1 MIKPFHSNI
10 SKSMLTCSSAW
21 GAYVV
26 MTLSAFASASSSVS
40 ITKISGWLSS
50 NRLATRKHLLERK
63 KRKKET
69 RSIWTFDTSSFNS
82 PQFLTRLLSTLT
94 VIISYT
100 RTEVYGK
107 IIIDY
112 TEPKTKQKQFITHVI
127 CHRALINFMTHLI
140 STIFQSSKSQSL
152 PKCMA
157 LFFSVN

>member
-10 SKSMLTCSSAW
+10 SKSMLTSSSAW
-21 GAYVV
+21 GLYVV

-63 KRKKET
+63 KRNKE

-112 TEPKTKQKQFITHVI
+112 TEPKAKQKQFITHVI

-140 STIFQSSKSQSL
+140 YTIFQSSKSQSL